1 MMNRKGSA
9 LLIVLGMLS
18 FMVVSAV
25 GFSVYMRQ
33 SRAPSSYLRRNV
45 AARYLVKAALANAI
59 EELEGA
65 YNENRTWG
73 IRENERDSSNPNRDY
88 LPDNHFYGI
97 FDDPY
102 PGCGKDNQDFPNN
115 PKGNGDYWLKRV
127 FCPFGPVR
135 EPTSESEASDEGTRD
150 SMANPTVPT
159 LTLEALAYLPPAI
172 ADDVRRV
179 SRLTRTACWRPLPYE
194 AGRYA
199 YTVVNVSDLFDIN
212 KLMAEPRNSSPN
224 GRISLCSLAG
234 TDAMSPTAIGNE
246 GNLSDATDW
255 TQAAKVGGN
264 VVPWV
269 SLADFALANAGSD
282 YSPFSRFIGSSG
294 DQLLRGG
301 NAAEAN
307 SLFVTDT
314 WFPASSGVTTTGG
327 GSGSGS
333 SGGMGANGGNT
344 TAGGTSSVTYDL
356 AGGHQPFKAGAFSAT
371 PCPDIFEARNYR
383 NDKDNVG
390 EILEKNLS
398 IGLACL
404 YDYLDRDSQPLSLCL
419 PTTEAT
425 PMILGISS
433 PLALRPEIG
442 QIGADE
448 NATSSA
454 MIPGTVPDPNG
465 GPGLAAQAKVKRT
478 AKKMGITSFGNN
490 VQIKV
495 MAAYPFKRMKTTGR
509 TNGKDFKLRGVMRI
523 FLGLPGLKSRLSS
536 NAKIPSFA
544 NASDWPNGGN
554 ANAVVANGVAT
565 FFSEEKSLNS
575 LYSSDVKKWEEAID
589 DSIMLKF
596 SSMNVQMPIYWKV
609 KEEVDT
615 ATITPATTGSFTP
628 DNADDCRGEF
638 NSFGNLSTET
648 AALRP
653 FDDAGHFHSGW
664 LANGPW
670 VMTEIGNAACKK
682 ADGETVIANDVKFR
696 LQVAV
701 WLQVLDGQKVVDMV
715 PASYVDDEIFLNADN
730 TRGRNENINRMGD
743 GMPLLS
749 FSAAT
754 DISYKT
760 IEADLPQQAKFGVTG
775 SGGAALYAVDPRF
788 NWAPEGWWANEQDRV
803 IKATWHDE
811 IENLW
816 GTGGRDRDIFMF
828 VSDQEYLQ
836 DIGELQFLPFLQEM
850 NGSGNFN
857 RGDYSPNYHGNPL
870 TAHTTAASAAS
881 DFERGIR
888 FLWRTYTAYDN
899 GDGYDPIYAL
909 PYNGKDIRIHSG
921 GNGFRLNPYSDDDRV
936 LFAALVG
943 TPFDYYVAS
952 TNDDSQVKSS
962 QCRNIS
968 LTQMMNTFSF
978 GKSNLAELKDEE
990 IENIGFA
997 IRDTFQGAADRG
1009 DSDWEKAWENLMD
1022 RGEWQ
1027 DVALKCD
1034 ENNKFLGETLGAAL
1048 HGVDRK
1054 FLASFWRECFANRQ
1068 QLFLVFVRAEPTSV
1082 GGGAADAMSSAQ
1094 LGGRAVALVWR
1105 DPSVPAKNIA
1115 QRGQRSDYRS
1125 LSDSAKEDFRKM
1137 KKECPPHR
1145 TRILFYHQFD

>member
-1 MMNRKGSA
+1 MMSRKGSA

-45 AARYLVKAALANAI
+45 SARYLVKAALANAI

-102 PGCGKDNQDFPNN
+102 PGCGRDNQDFPGN
-115 PKGNGDYWLKRV
+115 PRGNGDYWLKRV
-127 FCPFGPVR
+127 FCPFGPVL
-135 EPTSESEASDEGTRD
+135 EPTSESEMSDEDDRD
-150 SMANPTVPT
+150 LKANPTVPT

-199 YTVVNVSDLFDIN
+199 YTAVNVSDLFDIN

-234 TDAMSPTAIGNE
+234 TDATSPTALGSPNA
-246 GNLSDATDW
+246 LDTA
-255 TQAAKVGGN
+255 AAKWESSSLDT
-264 VVPWV
+264 PYV
-269 SLADFALANAGSD
+269 SLADFALLNAGTD

-294 DQLLRGG
+294 DPLLRGG

-314 WFPASSGVTTTGG
+314 WFPASSGQMTTGG
-327 GSGSGS
+327 SASPG
-333 SGGMGANGGNT
+333 SGGMGANSANT
-344 TAGGTSSVTYDL
+344 TAGGASSVTYDL
-356 AGGHQPFKAGAFSAT
+356 AGGHQPFKTGAFSAT
-371 PCPDIFEARNYR
+371 PCPDIFEARNFR

-390 EILEKNLS
+390 EIFEKNLG

-433 PLALRPEIG
+433 PAALRPEIG
-442 QIGADE
+442 EIGTDGG
-448 NATSSA
+448 TSSA
-454 MIPGTVPDPNG
+454 PIEGTVPATA
-465 GPGLAAQAKVKRT
+465 PGERPTPATAKVKRT
-478 AKKMGITSFGNN
+478 ATKIGITRFGGGN

-495 MAAYPFKRMKTTGR
+495 MAAYPFKRMRTTGR

-523 FLGLPGLKSRLSS
+523 FLAQPGMKSRLSS

-544 NASDWPNGGN
+544 NPGDWPDGGN
-554 ANAVVANGVAT
+554 ANAVAANGVAT
-565 FFSEEKSLNS
+565 FFSEEKSLSS
-575 LYSSDVKKWEEAID
+575 LYSSDVRTWQEAID
-589 DSIMLKF
+589 DNIPLKF
-596 SSMNVQMPIYWKV
+596 SNMDVQMPIYWKV
-609 KEEVDT
+609 KEEVDQSSVMPQKPGF
-615 ATITPATTGSFTP
+615 APNNP
-628 DNADDCRGEF
+628 DDVRGEF
-638 NSFGNLSTET
+638 NSFGNLSTES

-653 FDDAGHFHSGW
+653 FDDAGNWHSGW
-664 LANGPW
+664 TANGPW
-670 VMTEIGNAACKK
+670 EMTGIGDAACTK
-682 ADGETVIANDVKFR
+682 ADSEPVIANDVKFR

-715 PASYVDDEIFLNADN
+715 PASYVDDEIWLNADN
-730 TRGRNENINRMGD
+730 TRGRNENINQMGD

-749 FSAAT
+749 FSAST

-760 IEADLPQQAKFGVTG
+760 IESDLQQMVEFTDAK
-775 SGGAALYAVDPRF
+775 ALYAVDPRF
-788 NWAPEGWWANEQDRV
+788 NWAPEGWWANAGDRV
-803 IKATWHDE
+803 SKDTWHGE
-811 IENLW
+811 IENNLW
-816 GTGGRDRDIFMF
+816 GTGGRDRDIFLF

-836 DIGELQFLPFLQEM
+836 DIGELQFLPYLQEM

-857 RGDYSPNYHGNPL
+857 RGDYSPNYHGAAL
-870 TAHTTAASAAS
+870 TTRMTAAAAAS
-881 DFERGIR
+881 DFERGIS
-888 FLWRTYTAYDN
+888 FLWRTYTAYDS

-909 PYNGKDIRIHSG
+909 PPNATRIHSG

-952 TNDDSQVKSS
+952 TNEDSQVKSS
-962 QCRNIS
+962 QCRNIDLAS
-968 LTQMMNTFSF
+968 MMNTFSF
-978 GKSNLAELKDEE
+978 GRSGVARLTDEE
-990 IENIGFA
+990 IENIGYA
-997 IRDTFQGAADRG
+997 IRETFQEAADAG
-1009 DSDWEKAWENLMD
+1009 NGDWEGAWENLMS

-1034 ENNKFLGETLGAAL
+1034 ENNKFLGETLGSAL

-1082 GGGAADAMSSAQ
+1082 GGGAADALSSAQ

-1105 DPSVPAKNIA
+1105 DPSVPAYNA
-1115 QRGQRSDYRS
+1115 SQRKPRSDFRS

-1145 TRILFYHQFD
+1145 TRVLFYHQFD

>member
-1 MMNRKGSA
+1 MMSRKGSA

-45 AARYLVKAALANAI
+45 ASRYLVKAALANVI

-73 IRENERDSSNPNRDY
+73 IRDNEQTSNNPSRDY

-102 PGCGKDNQDFPNN
+102 PGCGPDNQYAGGN
-115 PKGNGDYWLKRV
+115 PRKNGDYWLKRV
-127 FCPFGPVR
+127 FCPFGPVL

-199 YTVVNVSDLFDIN
+199 YTAVNVSDLFDIN

-224 GRISLCSLAG
+224 GRVSLCSLAG
-234 TDAMSPTAIGNE
+234 TDATSPTALGNA
-246 GNLSDATDW
+246 DALHTAVRKWESSSLD
-255 TQAAKVGGN
+255 T
-264 VVPWV
+264 PYV
-269 SLADFALANAGSD
+269 SLADFALLNAGSD
-282 YSPFSRFIGSSG
+282 YSPFSKFIGSSG

-314 WFPASSGVTTTGG
+314 WFPAPSGQQTQGGSGTPGNPTANGG
-327 GSGSGS
+327 GSSGS
-333 SGGMGANGGNT
+333 
-344 TAGGTSSVTYDL
+344 SSVTYDL
-356 AGGHQPFKAGAFSAT
+356 AGGHQPFKTEQFTST
-371 PCPDIFEARNYR
+371 PCPDIFEARNRR

-390 EILEKNLS
+390 EIFEKNLG

-433 PLALRPEIG
+433 PALLEPEIG
-442 QIGADE
+442 EIGTDDG
-448 NATSSA
+448 TSTA
-454 MIPGTVPDPNG
+454 MIPGTIPNPNG

-478 AKKMGITSFGNN
+478 AKKMGITKFGNGN

-509 TNGKDFKLRGVMRI
+509 TNGKDFKLRGVMRV
-523 FLGLPGLKSRLSS
+523 FLGLPGMKSRLSA

-544 NASDWPNGGN
+544 AAGDWPNGGN

-565 FFSEEKSLNS
+565 FFSEEKSLSS
-575 LYSSDVKKWEEAID
+575 LYSSDVRTWQDAID
-589 DSIMLKF
+589 DNIMLKF
-596 SSMNVQMPIYWKV
+596 SNMNVQMPIYWKV
-609 KEEVDT
+609 KEEVDQ

-653 FDDAGHFHSGW
+653 FDADGNFHTGW
-664 LANGPW
+664 QANGPW
-670 VMTEIGNAACKK
+670 VMTGIGNAACKK
-682 ADGETVIANDVKFR
+682 ADEEQVVANDVKFR

-715 PASYVDDEIFLNADN
+715 PASYEDDEIFLNADN
-730 TRGRNENINRMGD
+730 TRGRNENINQMGE

-760 IEADLPQQAKFGVTG
+760 IEADLPPRAEFTEAK
-775 SGGAALYAVDPRF
+775 ALYAVDPRF
-788 NWAPEGWWANEQDRV
+788 NWAPEGWWANAADRV
-803 IKATWHDE
+803 SKDTWHGE

-816 GTGGRDRDIFMF
+816 GAGGRDRDIFLF

-857 RGDYSPNYHGNPL
+857 RGDYSPNYHGQAL
-870 TAHTTAASAAS
+870 TTRMTAAAAVQN
-881 DFERGIR
+881 FERGIS

-909 PYNGKDIRIHSG
+909 QYNGKGIRIHSG

-962 QCRNIS
+962 QCRNIDLNS
-968 LTQMMNTFSF
+968 MMNTFSF
-978 GKSNLAELKDEE
+978 GRSSLAELKDEE
-990 IENIGFA
+990 IEAIGDA
-997 IRDTFQGAADRG
+997 IRDTFQGAAEAG
-1009 DSDWEKAWENLMD
+1009 NGNWEGAWENLMD

-1027 DVALKCD
+1027 DAALKCD
-1034 ENNKFLGETLGAAL
+1034 ENNKFLGETLGATL

-1105 DPSVPAKNIA
+1105 DPSVPSKNID
-1115 QRGQRSDYRS
+1115 QRKPRSDFRS
-1125 LSDSAKEDFRKM
+1125 LSDSTKEDFRRM
-1137 KKECPPHR
+1137 KKDCPPHR